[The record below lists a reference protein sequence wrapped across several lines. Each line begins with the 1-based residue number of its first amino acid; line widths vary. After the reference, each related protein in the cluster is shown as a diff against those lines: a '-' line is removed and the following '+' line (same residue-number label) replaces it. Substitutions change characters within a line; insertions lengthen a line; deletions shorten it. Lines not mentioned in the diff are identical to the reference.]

1 MGLGPRLEFRQSQS
15 LVMTPQLLQ
24 AIKLLQLSTVELATY
39 VEAELER
46 NPLLERVDGL
56 DERDEPREVETAE
69 TAPELPD
76 WAGEELATDRATLE
90 RDLGTELENSFENDR
105 PAETIS
111 QVASAEQGDSHTDSL
126 VWEIGSGGGKS
137 ASFDDEGSNLEAYVA
152 SSFSLRDHLERQLGM
167 AVESPADHLVGTILI
182 EAIDD
187 TGYLG
192 ESVESIALRLGA
204 GIDDVERILAII
216 QGFEPSGVGARSLA
230 ECLAIQLREKD
241 RYDPIMQIM
250 IANLDLLAKRDF
262 AGLRRMTRADD
273 EDITEMIAEIRHLDP
288 KPGLIFGSRP
298 AEAVTPDVFIR
309 QAADGGWHIE
319 LNTEALPR
327 VLANKA
333 YYARISKSAKDAEGK
348 SFVDEAWTNANWLT
362 RSLEQRAR
370 TILKVSSEIVRQQD
384 GFFMHGITHLRPLNL
399 KTVADQV
406 SLHESTIS
414 RVTSNKFMATPRGI
428 FEMKYFFTAS
438 IAAMAGAEAH
448 SAEAVRYRI
457 RQLIESETSDD
468 ILSDDSLVDKL
479 RTQGIDIARRTVAKY
494 REALRIPSSSVRR
507 RERLSLGRMPA
518 L

>member
-24 AIKLLQLSTVELATY
+24 AIKLLQLSTVELASY
-39 VEAELER
+39 VEAELEK
-46 NPLLERVDGL
+46 NPLLERADGL
-56 DERDEPREVETAE
+56 DEREDQREAEPAE
-69 TAPELPD
+69 TPAAELSD
-76 WAGEELATDRATLE
+76 WAGEELATDRTALE
-90 RDLGTELENSFENDR
+90 RDLGTELENSFESER

-111 QVASAEQGDSHTDSL
+111 QAAAEQGDSL
-126 VWEIGSGGGKS
+126 VWDIGSGGGKS

-152 SSFSLRDHLERQLGM
+152 SSLTLRDHLERQLGM
-167 AVESPADHLVGTILI
+167 AVESPADHLIGTVLI

-192 ESVESIALRLGA
+192 ESIEAIALRLGA
-204 GIDDVERILAII
+204 DIADVERVLAII
-216 QGFEPSGVGARSLA
+216 QSFEPSGVGARTLA
-230 ECLAIQLREKD
+230 ECLALQLQEKD

-250 IANLDLLAKRDF
+250 IANLELLAKRDF
-262 AGLRRMTRADD
+262 AGLRRLTRADD
-273 EDITEMIAEIRHLDP
+273 EDLTEMIAEIRHLDP

-309 QAADGGWHIE
+309 HAPDGGWHIE
-319 LNTEALPR
+319 LNTDALPR

-333 YYARISKSAKDAEGK
+333 YYARISKSAKDAQGK

-384 GFFMHGITHLRPLNL
+384 GFFVHGITHLRPLNL

-438 IAAMAGAEAH
+438 IAATAGAEAH

-457 RQLIESETSDD
+457 RQLIDGETAGD
-468 ILSDDSLVDKL
+468 ILSDDALVDKL
-479 RTQGIDIARRTVAKY
+479 KIQGIDIARRTVAKY

-507 RERLSLGRMPA
+507 RERQSLGRGPMA
-518 L
+518 

>member
-24 AIKLLQLSTVELATY
+24 AIKLLQLSTVELAAY

-46 NPLLERVDGL
+46 NPLLERVDGSG
-56 DERDEPREVETAE
+56 DQDDAPEPARAEQTAE
-69 TAPELPD
+69 PAD
-76 WAGEELATDRATLE
+76 WAGDELATDRTALE
-90 RDLGTELENSFENDR
+90 RDLGTELGNTFDSDQ

-111 QVASAEQGDSHTDSL
+111 QVAADQGNSL
-126 VWEIGSGGGKS
+126 VWDVGSGGKS
-137 ASFDDEGSNLEAYVA
+137 ASFDDEGSNLEAYIA
-152 SSFSLRDHLERQLGM
+152 GTFTLHDHLDKQLGM
-167 AVESPADHLVGTILI
+167 AVDSRTDHLIGTVII
-182 EAIDD
+182 EAIED

-192 ESVESIALRLGA
+192 EPLEEIAARLGA
-204 GIDDVERILAII
+204 TMADAERILSII
-216 QGFEPSGVGARSLA
+216 QTFEPSGVGARSLA

-241 RYDPIMQIM
+241 RLDPAMQM
-250 IANLDLLAKRDF
+250 MLDHLDLLAKRDF
-262 AGLRRMTRADD
+262 SGLRKLTRVDD
-273 EDITEMIAEIRHLDP
+273 EDLADMIAEIRHLDP

-298 AEAVTPDVFIR
+298 AEPVTPDVFIR
-309 QAADGGWHIE
+309 QAADGGWHVE
-319 LNTEALPR
+319 LNSDALPR
-327 VLANKA
+327 VLANKS
-333 YYARISKSAKDAEGK
+333 YYAKISKAAKDSEGK

-384 GFFMHGITHLRPLNL
+384 GFFMHGVTHLRPLNL

-438 IAAMAGAEAH
+438 ISAMAGAEAH

-457 RQLIESETSDD
+457 KQLIESETADEV
-468 ILSDDSLVDKL
+468 LSDDSLVEKL
-479 RTQGIDIARRTVAKY
+479 RLQGIDIARRTVAKY

-507 RERLSLGRMPA
+507 REHQSFHKSA
-518 L
+518 NH